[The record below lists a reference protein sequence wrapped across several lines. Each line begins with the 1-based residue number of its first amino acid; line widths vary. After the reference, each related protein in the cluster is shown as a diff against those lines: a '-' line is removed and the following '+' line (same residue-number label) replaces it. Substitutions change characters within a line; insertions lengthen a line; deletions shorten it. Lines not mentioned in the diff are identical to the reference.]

1 MSTTTLAPGATGPT
15 ATRTSPYR
23 LTFGH
28 VLRSEWIKFRSLRS
42 TWWTLGITVVV
53 MVGFALMF
61 AGIIRSMDSAGMS
74 AEEAGMGTADG
85 VGIMVI
91 TIGYSFAQLAVA
103 VLGALTMTGE
113 YSTGMIRSTLSAV
126 PRRLPALAAKMVIM
140 GVVTAITTALAVG
153 ISYLVTYPILSG
165 EGMTV
170 DFGSSEDQR
179 ALVGVVLYLTT
190 VALFSV
196 AVGVLLRSSAGAI
209 FTLVAVFFVLSMVL
223 TLVQGFS
230 GADWVQTVLNLLPAS
245 AGEQVVLGGGMS
257 SPDAIDP
264 WPGYAVLAG
273 WTAALT
279 VAAALVLKRRD
290 A

>member
-1 MSTTTLAPGATGPT
+1 MSATTLAPGATSPT
-15 ATRTSPYR
+15 ASRTSPYR

-28 VLRSEWIKFRSLRS
+28 VLRAEWIKFRSLRS
-42 TWWTLGITVVV
+42 TWWTLGITVAV
-53 MVGFALMF
+53 MVGFSLMF
-61 AGIIRSMDSAGMS
+61 AAVVSSMDSAGVS
-74 AEEAGMGTADG
+74 AEEAGMGAADG
-85 VGIMVI
+85 VGVMVI
-91 TIGYSFAQLAVA
+91 TVGYSFAQLAVA
-103 VLGALTMTGE
+103 VLGALTVTGE

-126 PRRLPALAAKMVIM
+126 PRRTPALAAKMIVV
-140 GVVTAITTALAVG
+140 GVVTAVTTAVAVG
-153 ISYLVTYPILSG
+153 LSYLVTYPILSG
-165 EGMTV
+165 KDMTV
-170 DFGSSEDQR
+170 DFSSADDQR
-179 ALVGVVLYLTT
+179 ALIGVVLYLTA

-223 TLVQGFS
+223 GIVQGFT
-230 GADWVQTVLNLLPAS
+230 GADWVQTVMNSLPAS

-264 WPGYAVLAG
+264 WPGYAVLVG

-279 VAAALVLKRRD
+279 VAAAVVLKRRD

>member
-1 MSTTTLAPGATGPT
+1 MSATTLAPGATSPT
-15 ATRTSPYR
+15 ASRTSPYR

-42 TWWTLGITVVV
+42 TWWTLGITIAV
-53 MVGFALMF
+53 MVGFSLMF
-61 AGIIRSMDSAGMS
+61 AAVVSSMDSAGVS
-74 AEEAGMGTADG
+74 AEEAGMGAEDG
-85 VGIMVI
+85 VGVMVI
-91 TIGYSFAQLAVA
+91 TVGYSFAQLAVA
-103 VLGALTMTGE
+103 VLGALTVTGE

-126 PRRLPALAAKMVIM
+126 PRRLPALAAKMIVV
-140 GVVTAITTALAVG
+140 GVVTAITSAIAVG
-153 ISYLVTYPILSG
+153 LSYLVTYPILSG
-165 EGMTV
+165 KDMTA
-170 DFGSSEDQR
+170 DFSSTDDQR
-179 ALVGVVLYLTT
+179 ALIGVVLYLTA

-223 TLVQGFS
+223 GIVQGVT
-230 GADWVQTVLNLLPAS
+230 GADWVQTVMNSLPAS

-264 WPGYAVLAG
+264 WPGYAVLVG

-279 VAAALVLKRRD
+279 VAAAVVLKRRD

>member
-1 MSTTTLAPGATGPT
+1 MSATTLAPGATSPT
-15 ATRTSPYR
+15 ASRTSPYR

-42 TWWTLGITVVV
+42 TWWTLGITVAV
-53 MVGFALMF
+53 MVGFSLMF
-61 AGIIRSMDSAGMS
+61 AAVVSSMDSAGVS
-74 AEEAGMGTADG
+74 AEEAGMGAADG
-85 VGIMVI
+85 VGVMVI
-91 TIGYSFAQLAVA
+91 TVGYSFAQLAVA
-103 VLGALTMTGE
+103 VLGALTVTGE

-126 PRRLPALAAKMVIM
+126 PRRTPALAAKMIVV
-140 GVVTAITTALAVG
+140 GVVTAVTTAVAVG
-153 ISYLVTYPILSG
+153 LSYLVTYPILSG
-165 EGMTV
+165 KDMTV
-170 DFGSSEDQR
+170 DFSSADDQR
-179 ALVGVVLYLTT
+179 ALIGVVLYLTA

-223 TLVQGFS
+223 GIVQGVT
-230 GADWVQTVLNLLPAS
+230 GADWVQTVMNSLPAS

-264 WPGYAVLAG
+264 WPGYAVLVG

-279 VAAALVLKRRD
+279 VAAAVVLKRRD